1 MSIIIILTL
10 NIFYCRTLPFQEMP
24 LVDVFP
30 AFMELLSTENA
41 VEGVVIVT
49 GSGKIFKWKGVEET
63 FSKERAA
70 NFRELGGQIGDKWP
84 LAWQAIKAVG
94 KLALRKQVR
103 IQMHA

>member
-1 MSIIIILTL
+1 
-10 NIFYCRTLPFQEMP
+10 MP

-30 AFMELLSTENA
+30 SFAELLWTNNI

-70 NFRELGGQIGDKWP
+70 NFLELGRQIGDMWP

-94 KLALRKQVR
+94 KFALSKQVR
-103 IQMHA
+103 ISMLLPNVKMLRI

>member
-1 MSIIIILTL
+1 
-10 NIFYCRTLPFQEMP
+10 MP

-30 AFMELLSTENA
+30 SFSELLSTKNI

-70 NFRELGGQIGDKWP
+70 NFRELGGQIGDMWP
-84 LAWQAIKAVG
+84 LAWEAIKAVG
-94 KLALRKQVR
+94 KFALSKQVR
-103 IQMHA
+103 ISMLLPNVKNIQLDSI

>member
-1 MSIIIILTL
+1 
-10 NIFYCRTLPFQEMP
+10 MP
-24 LVDVFP
+24 LLDVFP
-30 AFMELLSTENA
+30 SFVELLSTEDC

-84 LAWQAIKAVG
+84 VAWQALKVVG
-94 KLALRKQVR
+94 RFALSKQVR
-103 IQMHA
+103 ITVLPKIESTEK